1 MNDHKDQ
8 RDRVTD
14 ILRKTMNTMLLN
26 QEARIANAANEIV
39 VYFAQ
44 EAHASDLALAKA
56 RAFDAHL
63 ELENAREKE
72 RTAREAFAEVEKLK
86 FEALSE
92 FCRRKDAVKA
102 MQNGE

>member
-1 MNDHKDQ
+1 MNDHTHQ
-8 RDRVTD
+8 RVAVAAIVRKAMSMMYLNAEDRVV
-14 ILRKTMNTMLLN
+14 K
-26 QEARIANAANEIV
+26 AAEEIV
-39 VYFAQ
+39 VYFAT

-72 RTAREAFAEVEKLK
+72 RTAREALSEAEKLR

-92 FCRRKDAVKA
+92 FVRMKDAVKEA
-102 MQNGE
+102 QNGE

>member
-1 MNDHKDQ
+1 MNDHRYQ
-8 RDRVTD
+8 RDAVVD

-26 QEARIANAANEIV
+26 QEDRIARAAEEITV
-39 VYFAQ
+39 FFAQ

-72 RTAREAFAEVEKLK
+72 RTAREALSEAEKLR

-92 FCRRKDAVKA
+92 FVRMKDAVKEA
-102 MQNGE
+102 QNGE